1 MCYYGSQAMRQSG
14 KKYWDHWNTTMTP
27 RLISMQ
33 RADGSWGSGG
43 NSALLETSMA
53 LLSIAINYD
62 YLPIYQR

>member
-1 MCYYGSQAMRQSG
+1 
-14 KKYWDHWNTTMTP
+14 MTSA
-27 RLISMQ
+27 LTSAWI
-33 RADGSWGSGG
+33 GFTIGTG